1 MKQYL
6 AVTDHGRWGR
16 GATLL
21 EALQNAKV
29 NHVARQVNVYHAPDG
44 LILDISIDDFGFIR
58 YKSPILDPAKVSQL
72 VWVGFWSVSVSSKGV
87 ITMKELAL

>member
-6 AVTDHGRWGR
+6 AVTDHGHWGR

-21 EALQNAKV
+21 DALQNAEV
-29 NHVARQVNVYHAPDG
+29 NQAARQVNIYHAPDG
-44 LILDISIDDFGFIR
+44 LILDICIDEFGFVK

-72 VWVGFWSVSVSSKGV
+72 VWVGFWSVSVSSKGK
-87 ITMKELAL
+87 ITLKELAL